1 MIAYETIK
9 LTFRSIVNDAEQVDE
24 QRDAVEDWQR
34 PQSRFQRILRLEN
47 VAVDEHEQSN
57 AHATA
62 KHRRDEPRADNCS
75 CEKRNVNHNPK
86 LK

>member
-1 MIAYETIK
+1 MWSTKERRSVNVIAYEAIK

-47 VAVDEHEQSN
+47 VAVDEHE
-57 AHATA
+57 
-62 KHRRDEPRADNCS
+62 
-75 CEKRNVNHNPK
+75 
-86 LK
+86 